1 MGVANLKPSGK
12 SSAAL
17 GNISLYDCLI
27 VTSATPAMSAISFCD
42 LLSSD
47 ACKSMKK
54 FLLIRKV
61 GFLVDIDNIKLF
73 GISLNFS
80 IPEMPY
86 KWQLLRLI
94 LGIFQVQCQDQ
105 LLFWRCK

>member
-61 GFLVDIDNIKLF
+61 GFLVDMVEI
-73 GISLNFS
+73 G
-80 IPEMPY
+80 
-86 KWQLLRLI
+86 
-94 LGIFQVQCQDQ
+94 
-105 LLFWRCK
+105 